1 MSSCNYT
8 HDDIESRYSTS
19 HDIESCDNTSCYST
33 SDDIESRYSTSDDIE
48 SRYSTSHDIE
58 SGFYS
63 KETHYFNIDIK
74 SHENTY
80 SYISYSKPD
89 NQIKDFVK
97 LFFEMILSFKT
108 MKDGM

>member
-1 MSSCNYT
+1 MSSFNYT
-8 HDDIESRYSTS
+8 HDDIESRYSTPD
-19 HDIESCDNTSCYST
+19 DIKSCDNTSCYST
-33 SDDIESRYSTSDDIE
+33 PGDIESRYSTSD
-48 SRYSTSHDIE
+48 DIE